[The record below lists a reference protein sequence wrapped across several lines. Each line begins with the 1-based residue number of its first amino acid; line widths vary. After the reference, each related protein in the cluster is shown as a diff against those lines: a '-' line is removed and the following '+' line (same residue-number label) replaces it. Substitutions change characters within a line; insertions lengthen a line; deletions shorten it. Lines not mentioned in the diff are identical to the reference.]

1 MAEPYIERKTTPSKL
16 GAAPSIQRNTTPSKL
31 DATPSIQRNTTPSKL
46 DASPSTQR
54 EATGSRGTPLKGSGD
69 KAGGAPTQRQAAQ
82 QAANEMGIDTKGLS
96 TREVK
101 AAVSEKKDAQKEL
114 ADFIK
119 ETIKD
124 LPKNSPPAAPSG
136 GAPTVTSR
144 KTEDRPS
151 RLSPQ
156 TRHKD
161 SPKTEL
167 ATDFYCYFEGKYGV
181 ISLLN
186 RGFSEL

>member
-1 MAEPYIERKTTPSKL
+1 MGLGQVFRNRSRRRKLDIIMGDPYIERKTTPSKL
-16 GAAPSIQRNTTPSKL
+16 DAAPSIQRNTTPSKL
-31 DATPSIQRNTTPSKL
+31 GAEPSV
-46 DASPSTQR
+46 QR
-54 EATGSRGTPLKGSGD
+54 ESTGSRGTPLKTD
-69 KAGGAPTQRQAAQ
+69 GAPTQRQVAKD
-82 QAANEMGIDTKGLS
+82 MGIDTKGLS

-101 AAVSEKKDAQKEL
+101 EAVSEKKDAQQEL
-114 ADFIK
+114 ANFIK

-124 LPKNSPPAAPSG
+124 LPKNSLPAAAG
-136 GAPTVTSR
+136 GGSPTVTSR

-151 RLSPQ
+151 RLPQ
-156 TRHKD
+156 SQHKD

-167 ATDFYCYFEGKYGV
+167 GTDFYCYYNGKRGT

>member
-1 MAEPYIERKTTPSKL
+1 MGLGQVFRNRSRRRKLDIIMGDPYIERKTTPSKL
-16 GAAPSIQRNTTPSKL
+16 DAAPSIQRNTTPSKL
-31 DATPSIQRNTTPSKL
+31 GAAPSV
-46 DASPSTQR
+46 QR
-54 EATGSRGTPLKGSGD
+54 ESTGSRGTPLKTGS
-69 KAGGAPTQRQAAQ
+69 APTQRQVAKD
-82 QAANEMGIDTKGLS
+82 MGIDTKGLS

-101 AAVSEKKDAQKEL
+101 EAVSEKKDAQQEL
-114 ADFIK
+114 ANFIK

-124 LPKNSPPAAPSG
+124 LPKNSLPAAAG
-136 GAPTVTSR
+136 GGSPTVTSR

-151 RLSPQ
+151 RLPQ
-156 TRHKD
+156 SQHKD

-167 ATDFYCYFEGKYGV
+167 GTDFYCYFEGKLGT